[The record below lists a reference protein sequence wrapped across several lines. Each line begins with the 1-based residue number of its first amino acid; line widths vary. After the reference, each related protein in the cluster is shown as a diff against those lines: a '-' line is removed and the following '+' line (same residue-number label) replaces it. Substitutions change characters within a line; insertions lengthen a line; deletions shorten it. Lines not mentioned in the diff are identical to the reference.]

1 MWLAE
6 YVDEVVN
13 EMLNGE
19 KLYVRI
25 SHDDKCGGLLDYRP
39 KEKDF
44 IYLLDGITDT
54 YIQGLEVLNLQ

>member
-1 MWLAE
+1 
-6 YVDEVVN
+6 
-13 EMLNGE
+13 MLNGE

-25 SHDDKCGGLLDYRP
+25 SHDDKCGGLLDYHP

>member
-13 EMLNGE
+13 EMLNGV

-25 SHDDKCGGLLDYRP
+25 SHDDKCGGLLDYHP